1 MIYHIQTYCTYGYWP
16 EDLSPSSDKPILAAC
31 DKCGKIRITRN
42 PDYRALCKSC
52 AMKKQW
58 KNPSKCKNQSEKMIK
73 RFEDP
78 KEREKYSKS
87 GKNSIKVKENAEKQ
101 RGGNDIV
108 RHHVAYDVTNLH
120 GDDHV
125 VLITRSF
132 HTKIHKPK
140 GISISE
146 RGYSL
151 ID

>member
-1 MIYHIQTYCTYGYWP
+1 MIYHIQTYCTYGYWS
-16 EDLSPSSDKPILAAC
+16 EELAPSSDRPIIVAC
-31 DKCGKIRITRN
+31 DRCGKIRITRK
-42 PDYRALCKSC
+42 PDYRTLCKSC

-58 KNPSKCKNQSEKMIK
+58 ENPLKRKNQSEKISK

-78 KEREKYSKS
+78 KERK
-87 GKNSIKVKENAEKQ
+87 KNSEANKKSIKVKENAERQ

-108 RHHVAYDVTNLH
+108 RHHVAYNVTDLH